1 MGIPKFF
8 RWLTGRYPAVLQRLG
23 SSSSSSHE
31 ETSSDDMSSSCGL
44 PVDHLYLD
52 MNGIIHQCS
61 HNNSGK
67 VVSISF
73 EQIFQNIV
81 AEINRIITLVRPQ
94 QLLFIAIDG
103 VAPRAKLN
111 QQRTRRFRAARDAMS
126 KSNSFNSI
134 NQSGM
139 TGYGGSMYFDSNCI
153 TPGTQFMH
161 DLSKAM
167 HLFIDYSMKN
177 NPLWSRLKVH
187 FSGSQVPGEGE
198 HKIISFI
205 RDLRASDRYV
215 PNTRHCV
222 VGADADMIVLALA
235 THEPY
240 FIVLRDDIY
249 YQQTSKGYKK
259 NKNYTSSSQHQHQS
273 NNGAKRSSGGSNAV
287 NSADKQRMC
296 FVRINVLREC
306 IATELLADLSAEHST
321 PHQRER
327 LIDDFVFL
335 TFLVGNDFLPSLP
348 AIDIGD
354 SAFDIIFDAYKTVML
369 SAEADGTT
377 SSSSSFLVCEGHVDV
392 RLLELIFSLI
402 GATENSLY
410 HSQQMLK
417 RNKSLRLKAPT
428 IDHPIAAIKEAPT
441 TKLSEYFD
449 HLEHS
454 AAGISPPLSIGEL
467 CLLEDDDE
475 PIVASNAQQGLVV
488 VVAPA
493 DEAGMTG
500 GDAESRV
507 LYYKNK
513 FHFDV
518 DTEEGQR
525 RLSDVITSYLAGLQW
540 CLSYYTRGC
549 CSWSWFYPF
558 HYGPFLSDM
567 CNLQA
572 STPNSSDDDDDDGDI
587 YSSFSSFELD
597 SPLKPFQQLLACL
610 PAASSRLL
618 PPPYR
623 WLMEHPSS
631 PLIGFYPGE
640 FEVDRN
646 DKKYDYEAVVLLPF
660 IDIALLVAAEDTHC
674 PSHRLTPEQLELN
687 SFGSTYCYE
696 MVRDNSIQP
705 SSASNHRLQWSERS
719 GEILPGAC
727 FRAELPTGTA
737 SSLVGFP
744 SLREVLL
751 LRNSAQPMMMV
762 SSSPSSSEARRKPPA
777 DSFPMPGR
785 VATPLGISSF
795 AKESVCSMKT
805 TTTTV
810 TGSDTPLQAMQS
822 SASATVNI
830 SMSFR
835 IDTACS
841 AYPFLNAIISQ
852 VTLKTAEFKP
862 IVPIEQ
868 QQFTDAGLSQQRI
881 MSIDCDLSDLLGY
894 ENMQAYDRYLLADV
908 LPKMKGVLTPITGQ
922 LLPFCV
928 VGIDGNVRIQYKDLS
943 SDLMRVE
950 EFLHRRL
957 LGTDLTATTSS
968 SSPDTNVDLTTIVEA
983 ADGSAY
989 SSEASSNNSSNSNS
1003 SSCFSRYITIGSF
1016 HGSNADKFVT
1026 WLNSELKKL
1035 SSYMPSFTCRQL
1047 ECLIEKEDATEDQTI
1062 CFKF

>member
-23 SSSSSSHE
+23 SSSNSSSSNE
-31 ETSSDDMSSSCGL
+31 ENSSDDMSCGGL

-52 MNGIIHQCS
+52 MNGLIHQCS

-81 AEINRIITLVRPQ
+81 SEINRIIALVRPQ

-126 KSNSFNSI
+126 KSASFNSI

-167 HLFIDYSMKN
+167 HLFIDYSMQN

-205 RDLRASDRYV
+205 RDLRASELYV

-240 FIVLRDDIY
+240 FIVLRDDVY
-249 YQQTSKGYKK
+249 YQQASKGYKK
-259 NKNYTSSSQHQHQS
+259 YKNYHTSSQQQLS
-273 NNGAKRSSGGSNAV
+273 NNGAKRSSDGSSAIAT
-287 NSADKQRMC
+287 ADKQRMC

-369 SAEADGTT
+369 SAEADGT
-377 SSSSSFLVCEGHVDV
+377 SSCSYLVCEGCVDV

-402 GATENSLY
+402 GATEDSLY

-417 RNKSLRLKAPT
+417 RNRSLRLKAST
-428 IDHPIAAIKEAPT
+428 IDPIAAIKEASTIEIKEVPS
-441 TKLSEYFD
+441 TKLSEYID

-454 AAGISPPLSIGEL
+454 TAGISPPLPIDQL
-467 CLLEDDDE
+467 CLWDDDE
-475 PIVASNAQQGLVV
+475 PTNASNIQQGLM
-488 VVAPA
+488 VASA
-493 DEAGMTG
+493 DEAGIG
-500 GDAESRV
+500 GDAESRA

-525 RLSDVITSYLAGLQW
+525 RLSDVVASYLAGLQW

-567 CNLQA
+567 CDLQD
-572 STPNSSDDDDDDGDI
+572 STPISSDTAVDAVAA
-587 YSSFSSFELD
+587 SFKLD

-660 IDIALLVAAEDTHC
+660 IDISLLLAAEDTHC
-674 PSHRLTPEQLELN
+674 PSNRLTPEQLELN

-696 MVRDNSIQP
+696 MVRDSTLGLQSP
-705 SSASNHRLQWSERS
+705 TASNHRLQLSERS
-719 GEILPGAC
+719 VEILPGAC
-727 FRAELPTGTA
+727 FRAELPIGTA
-737 SSLVGFP
+737 SSLVDFP

-751 LRNSAQPMMMV
+751 LRNSAQPV
-762 SSSPSSSEARRKPPA
+762 SSQSSSGARRKPTTE
-777 DSFPMPGR
+777 SFPMPGR
-785 VATPLGISSF
+785 VATPSLGTSPF
-795 AKESVCSMKT
+795 VKESVCSMTAT
-805 TTTTV
+805 TTTD
-810 TGSDTPLQAMQS
+810 SATPLLSMQS
-822 SASATVNI
+822 STSATVNI

-862 IVPIEQ
+862 IVPNEQ

-881 MSIDCDLSDLLGY
+881 MSIDCDLSDLIGY

-908 LPKMKGVLTPITGQ
+908 LPKMKGVLTPIAGQ

-928 VGIDGNVRIQYKDLS
+928 VGIDGNVRIQYKDSS
-943 SDLMRVE
+943 SDLMHFE
-950 EFLHRRL
+950 EFLHSSL
-957 LGTDLTATTSS
+957 LGSDLTVI
-968 SSPDTNVDLTTIVEA
+968 SPDNNVDRTTLVET
-983 ADGSAY
+983 DGSTC
-989 SSEASSNNSSNSNS
+989 SSEASSNSSST
-1003 SSCFSRYITIGSF
+1003 SCFSRYITIGAF

-1047 ECLIEKEDATEDQTI
+1047 ECLIEKEDAAEDRTI
-1062 CFKF
+1062 SFKF